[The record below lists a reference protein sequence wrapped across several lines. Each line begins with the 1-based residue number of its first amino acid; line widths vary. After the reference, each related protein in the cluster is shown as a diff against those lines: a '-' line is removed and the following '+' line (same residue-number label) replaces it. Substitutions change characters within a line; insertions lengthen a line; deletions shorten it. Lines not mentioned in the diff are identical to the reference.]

1 MWLSAAAYYAD
12 LDPAHF
18 QVPSG
23 KGLAG
28 LFDSAITDGGAEVL
42 QLVAELD
49 GRVVGWLS
57 ARVEQPDENA
67 AVELAREHG
76 WTRLIVEVL
85 IVDGGH
91 WRQGTGTALL
101 DRAES
106 WGREKGARIVRLGT
120 YAHSP
125 VAVPFYEEHAGYS
138 RRSIIF
144 QKEL

>member
-1 MWLSAAAYYAD
+1 MSGPARPGDGDAIARVWLSAAAYYAD

-23 KGLAG
+23 QGLAG
-28 LFDSAITDGGAEVL
+28 LFDNAITDAGADVL

-57 ARVEQPDENA
+57 ARVDDPDQDA

-85 IVDGGH
+85 IVDGGQRRH
-91 WRQGTGTALL
+91 GIGTVLL

-106 WGREKGARIVRLGT
+106 WGRDK
-120 YAHSP
+120 
-125 VAVPFYEEHAGYS
+125 VPGS
-138 RRSIIF
+138 RG
-144 QKEL
+144 